1 VVPLL
6 AVSVVGNPLQMVTF
20 EPPLIAGSAFT
31 LTNTVAVL
39 MQPVEASV
47 PVTV

>member
-6 AVSVVGNPLQMVTF
+6 AVSVVGEPLHIVTF
-20 EPPLIAGSAFT
+20 EPPLIAGNELT